1 MFDWQSP
8 NIILSFIFV
17 SYCLLFFMDEET
29 PTSLYEPVGSATKI
43 GNFESRNNQNK
54 LEMIM
59 FHPVVKIQLFHV
71 KM

>member
-1 MFDWQSP
+1 
-8 NIILSFIFV
+8 
-17 SYCLLFFMDEET
+17 MDEET
-29 PTSLYEPVGSATKI
+29 PTSLYKPVRSATKI